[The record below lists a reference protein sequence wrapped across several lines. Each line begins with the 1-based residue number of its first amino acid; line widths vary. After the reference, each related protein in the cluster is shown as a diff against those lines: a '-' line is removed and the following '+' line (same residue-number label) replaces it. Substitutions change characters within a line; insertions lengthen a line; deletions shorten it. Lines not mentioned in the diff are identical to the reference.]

1 MQKQKGVKM
10 TTGMAQHLLNL
21 DIYPT
26 SPAKKNTGK
35 KNLRIIHPG
44 LQLLASDEIKRE
56 LSVVVF

>member
-26 SPAKKNTGK
+26 SPAKKTLEK
-35 KNLRIIHPG
+35 RIYG
-44 LQLLASDEIKRE
+44 
-56 LSVVVF
+56 